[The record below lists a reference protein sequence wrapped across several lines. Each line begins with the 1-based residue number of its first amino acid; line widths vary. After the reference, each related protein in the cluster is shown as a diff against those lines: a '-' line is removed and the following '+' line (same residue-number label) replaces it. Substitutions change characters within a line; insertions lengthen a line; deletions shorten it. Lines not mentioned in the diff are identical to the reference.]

1 MLGRFFALIGVIGLA
16 VSLVGAPALAKG
28 GEKALKLLD
37 TDNDGTVDLAEAK
50 KAATGVFDKFNKDN
64 DKTIDAKELGG
75 RLSKKDLEAADPDK
89 DGTLTIEEYLVL
101 VEARFKAADPDNDG
115 KLDAK
120 ELNSPA
126 GKDLVK
132 LLK

>member
-1 MLGRFFALIGVIGLA
+1 M
-16 VSLVGAPALAKG
+16 
-28 GEKALKLLD
+28 
-37 TDNDGTVDLAEAK
+37 
-50 KAATGVFDKFNKDN
+50 
-64 DKTIDAKELGG
+64 GG

-89 DGTLTIEEYLVL
+89 DGTLTKDEYLAL